1 MPCGHYR
8 IWVDSITR
16 SVSLDFLEIYI
27 SKLSARINAVKRLSS
42 ERIYYFNISFS
53 SRRFSQCSKLILPE
67 TLTRS
72 FPFSWFTLVHKFIE
86 TSTRFVRWHSIF
98 FDLVKQNSVFSFCCG
113 IQICNEVDWKVL
125 DHVIRDSLVLSF
137 QPKRVLIQY
146 EKDYLTQKD
155 LFNRRLSGM
164 REITQSTQVFDNTIK
179 DSFVSPFLTE
189 ARVNAVSSKLLNK
202 SLPISLIS
210 RFFCFLPGVLTSN
223 IYARWVKQT
232 DQIVQKK
239 VAWQMSGNCILTM
252 II

>member
-1 MPCGHYR
+1 MQQ
-8 IWVDSITR
+8 ID
-16 SVSLDFLEIYI
+16 
-27 SKLSARINAVKRLSS
+27 
-42 ERIYYFNISFS
+42 
-53 SRRFSQCSKLILPE
+53 
-67 TLTRS
+67 LTRNIN
-72 FPFSWFTLVHKFIE
+72 KII
-86 TSTRFVRWHSIF
+86 SIF
-98 FDLVKQNSVFSFCCG
+98 LIHLGTQVHWNVYTFCLLTLDILWPRKTEFSIQFCCG

-125 DHVIRDSLVLSF
+125 DYVMRDSLVLSF
-137 QPKRVLIQY
+137 QPKRVLMPY

-189 ARVNAVSSKLLNK
+189 ARVNAVWSKLLNK

-210 RFFCFLPGVLTSN
+210 RFFCFLPGVLTS
-223 IYARWVKQT
+223 IISRLWGDYFYARWVKQT

-239 VAWQMSGNCILTM
+239 VAWQTSGNCILTM